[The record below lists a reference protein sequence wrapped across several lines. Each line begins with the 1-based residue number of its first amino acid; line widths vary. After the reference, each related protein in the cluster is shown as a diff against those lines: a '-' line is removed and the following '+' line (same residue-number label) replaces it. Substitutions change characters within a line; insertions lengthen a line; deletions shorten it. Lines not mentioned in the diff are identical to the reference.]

1 MVTGPIRDG
10 TGPQALVD
18 LLASEWQVSRPE
30 RVDVPPVVIDPGTGT
45 DVSAPDYTTNRGVI
59 ITEDRQTL
67 DRNKAIHDLI
77 HAYHPEGTP
86 PQYEDRGFKEV
97 GTTETVQLDIECA
110 DRNIDGERTSARE
123 RMVGDRRDP
132 DNQEYTGLW
141 GEVTYILEGVRRR
154 YDEWDVVR
162 QDPVAILLENS
173 NARVSLNVELERI
186 ARNTRV

>member
-30 RVDVPPVVIDPGTGT
+30 RTDLPPAVIDPDTGT
-45 DVSAPDYTTNRGVI
+45 TVSAPDYETTRGVI

-67 DRNKAIHDLI
+67 DRNKAIHDLV
-77 HAYHPEGTP
+77 HAYHPEATP
-86 PQYEDRGFKEV
+86 PQYEDRGFNEV

-110 DRNIDGERTSARE
+110 DRNIDGVRTSARE

-132 DNQEYTGLW
+132 TNQEYTGLW
-141 GEVTYILEGVRRR
+141 GEATYILEGVRRR
-154 YDEWDVVR
+154 YEEWDVVR
-162 QDPVAILLENS
+162 QDPVAIVLENS